1 MGAQGRLLQRRRRAL
16 RVRRPFAWKYIESIE
31 ARGRAGQGRAAQ
43 SRTHG
48 CMFQC
53 AGCSLVAAEGSN
65 AASCPHSA
73 PSPVHHSPLR
83 TARRSP
89 SWLQSCSRGPS
100 TTVSSLSPSPASV
113 AIHCCSI
120 TARLTFLP
128 AQLSACAIFAV
139 AFFHAQSNHSPLATT
154 ITQSG
159 HGPLTHSSRHLRPL
173 TCGLTTP
180 THPVLLPDHSASSR
194 PVSPR

>member
-1 MGAQGRLLQRRRRAL
+1 VLGNTPGLDAAQLTT
-16 RVRRPFAWKYIESIE
+16 E
-31 ARGRAGQGRAAQ
+31 GRAAQ

-53 AGCSLVAAEGSN
+53 AGCSLLAAEGSN

-83 TARRSP
+83 SARRSP
-89 SWLQSCSRGPS
+89 FWLQSCSRGLS
-100 TTVSSLSPSPASV
+100 TTFSSLSPSPASV

-120 TARLTFLP
+120 TTRLAFLP
-128 AQLSACAIFAV
+128 PQQSACAIFTKT
-139 AFFHAQSNHSPLATT
+139 FFHAQSNHSPPATT

-173 TCGLTTP
+173 ICGLNTP
-180 THPVLLPDHSASSR
+180 SPLVLLPDHSASSR